1 MERQARAH
9 GVALLLPDDYLEEA
23 AVHLIDAWRDY
34 KPLLDTVEAL
44 QGSTNAYVSHY
55 SYLHTAGKVSDFNTY
70 LRTLGVREHILS
82 SGTFPEQRRI
92 VMQQLRSAFSRYDI
106 AVQPLGRAPGN
117 AFAIA
122 QGEVRTV
129 AAGLGR
135 PRRTLLMQHDARA
148 IVHLDNMVGEL
159 APILCSW
166 DRVLLEVQTRYT
178 HAWLA
183 LDPTALAELLALSS
197 SDSDVGR
204 GVVSPGLWARD
215 LLDDETTQA
224 ASIWDWLA
232 REEKGALSDA
242 ALLLSAREFVEQY
255 QLSHQQVRREV
266 LADAWREWKA
276 DRAQG

>member
-1 MERQARAH
+1 
-9 GVALLLPDDYLEEA
+9 
-23 AVHLIDAWRDY
+23 
-34 KPLLDTVEAL
+34 
-44 QGSTNAYVSHY
+44 
-55 SYLHTAGKVSDFNTY
+55 
-70 LRTLGVREHILS
+70 
-82 SGTFPEQRRI
+82 
-92 VMQQLRSAFSRYDI
+92 
-106 AVQPLGRAPGN
+106 
-117 AFAIA
+117 
-122 QGEVRTV
+122 
-129 AAGLGR
+129 
-135 PRRTLLMQHDARA
+135 MQHDARA

-178 HAWLA
+178 RAWLA

-215 LLDDETTQA
+215 LLDGETTQA